1 MRLKFSSLLLA
12 LALPAMAQVPPPS
25 VDTPFPTA
33 PSTATASSD
42 TPDGPLPSMQFVATI
57 AGDEIYDILK
67 QNSLFQT
74 LDKEKPGSP
83 MTIVVS
89 HTYEHTGGAASLAT
103 AIFTI
108 GSLGLLPAVTNRDLV
123 IKYEVVVHGSTLVTY
138 TYSKNLTH
146 VFSIYA
152 KDTTHGLGNDGL
164 AWVRDTARQFSAAFA
179 SDPKLNELEG
189 EYRFYFGH
197 KDKVAAP

>member
-1 MRLKFSSLLLA
+1 MRLKLVPLLLA
-12 LALPAMAQVPPPS
+12 LALPALAQVPPT
-25 VDTPFPTA
+25 VDAPFPSATTTSSA
-33 PSTATASSD
+33 PAD
-42 TPDGPLPSMQFVATI
+42 TPLPSMQFVSTI

-83 MTIVVS
+83 VTIVVS
-89 HTYEHTGGAASLAT
+89 HIYEHTGGAASLAT

-108 GSLGLLPAVTNRDLV
+108 GSLGLLPAVTNRDLI

-138 TYSKNLTH
+138 TYSKNLTR

-152 KDTTHGLGNDGL
+152 KDTTHGLGNDGI
-164 AWVRDTARQFSAAFA
+164 AWVRDTARQFSAAFS
-179 SDPKLNELEG
+179 SDPKVSQLQG
-189 EYRFYFGH
+189 EYHFYFTPVQATA
-197 KDKVAAP
+197 KQ